1 MEGLALAGGGAFGA
15 YEVGAIKALTEAGV
29 RFDAYA
35 GTSIGAACASILAQ
49 YGDGRE
55 HLGAAHLEGLW
66 MGLRTNRIMRHW
78 WVGRLAALWRP
89 SAYSSAPGRRLIR
102 QNVDPFLLQSSGKLL
117 RVLST
122 DLVTGDQIEGTEQ
135 SPDIIDHVI
144 ASGAFPGI
152 LEPHDIS
159 GRAAI
164 DGGIRDNIPIRPL
177 LRLGCTRITVVI
189 PSPEKID
196 KGPASGNALDL
207 AARAIDILM
216 NELATDDLRICKSLD
231 VPLRII
237 RPARSLP
244 GGLFDF
250 HPRITSPNVSA
261 GYSETLRVLHLES

>member
-1 MEGLALAGGGAFGA
+1 MHGLALAGGGAFGA
-15 YEVGAIKALTEAGV
+15 YEVGAVKALTEAGI

-35 GTSIGAACASILAQ
+35 GTSIGAANASILAQ

-55 HLGAAHLEGLW
+55 ELGAAHLEGLW
-66 MGLRTNRIMRHW
+66 MGLRRNRVMRHW

-89 SAYSSAPGRRLIR
+89 SAYSSKPGRRLIKE
-102 QNVDPFLLQSSGKLL
+102 NVDPFLVRSSGKLL

-122 DLVTGDQIEGTEQ
+122 DMETGDQIEGTEQ
-135 SPDIIDHVI
+135 DADIVDHVI

-152 LEPHDIS
+152 LEPHKI
-159 GRAAI
+159 GERTAI

-177 LRLGCTRITVVI
+177 LRLGCTEITVVV
-189 PSPEKID
+189 PSPARID

-207 AARAIDILM
+207 ATRAIDILM
-216 NELATDDLRICKSLD
+216 NELGQDDLGICQDLD
-231 VPLRII
+231 IPVRVI

-250 HPRITSPNVSA
+250 HPRTTMPNLQA
-261 GYSETLRVLHLES
+261 GYAEALRVLY